1 MAQFAGNAYFEN
13 QIHTAS
19 PQKLHWMLVDAALRD
34 ARRAEELFVK
44 NSPIQAGTELAHA
57 EAIVAE
63 ILCAM
68 RRDLAPELV
77 DKCQAIYGFILRSL
91 SDAHLKD
98 DLAALRGAIKVL
110 EVEEETWRMA
120 VENAAAKKPSAPAPH
135 ISFDS
140 APTGFSSGGFGGSS
154 FDSGS
159 FGGGSSDSDSA
170 SGGFSFEA

>member
-1 MAQFAGNAYFEN
+1 MAMSAGNTYFEN
-13 QIHTAS
+13 QVHTAS

-34 ARRAEELFVK
+34 ARRAEEFLVK
-44 NSPIQAGTELAHA
+44 KSPLQAGPELAHA
-57 EAIVAE
+57 EAIIAE

-77 DKCQAIYGFILRSL
+77 DKCQAVYGFILRSL
-91 SDAHLKD
+91 TDAHLKD

-110 EVEEETWRMA
+110 EVEHETWRLA
-120 VENAAAKKPSAPAPH
+120 VEQAAATKPPAPAPH
-135 ISFDS
+135 INFNAAPLMSFDS
-140 APTGFSSGGFGGSS
+140 RG

-159 FGGGSSDSDSA
+159 TS